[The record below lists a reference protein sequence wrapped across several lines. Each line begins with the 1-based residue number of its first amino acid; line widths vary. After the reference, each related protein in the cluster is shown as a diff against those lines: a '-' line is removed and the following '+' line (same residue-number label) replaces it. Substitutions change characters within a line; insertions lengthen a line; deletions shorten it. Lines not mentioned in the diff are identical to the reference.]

1 MSSTEL
7 HGGEATGKRLAV
19 LALAALGVVYGDIGT
34 SPLYA
39 VKEVFAG
46 NHPIPVTEANIFG
59 SLSLFFWALI
69 IVVSIKY
76 VSFIMRADNRGEG
89 GIMALIALAL
99 REVQDKPK
107 QAKAVMIVGILGAAM
122 FYGDGMV
129 TPAISVLS
137 AVEGLEVA
145 TPAFKPFV
153 IPITIV
159 VLFGLFYIQRH
170 GTALV
175 GNFFGPVMVLWFSTL
190 ALLGLSNIVAH
201 PAILHALNPLYGVE
215 FLFDN
220 KAMALVAMGNVVL
233 AVTGAEALYA
243 DMGHFGRKPIQR
255 AWFAFVLP
263 ALVLNYFGQGALI
276 YADPEAAKNPFFLSA
291 PEWALYPLVGLA
303 TVATVI
309 ASQAVIS
316 GAFSVTRQAMQ
327 LGFVPRME
335 VQQTSEK
342 EQGQIYL
349 PAVNW
354 ALMLAVMIL
363 VLGFRS
369 SNNLAAAYGIAVTGD
384 MVITSLLA
392 TVVVARGWGWG
403 WARASA
409 LFACF
414 LVVELMFLAANILK
428 IPDGGWF
435 PLVAGMGTFI
445 LMTTW
450 KRGRLLLA
458 ERLEGRAP
466 GTLAISGIACRI
478 DADPGGGHL
487 GIPQCRSQWGAACP
501 AAQPDAQQGAARAG
515 GTGFRPVL
523 RRALRPGCRPGRGQA
538 TARQLLERDHPVR
551 LQGRTR
557 HSAGLVDVRR
567 SGARIQCAR
576 YVLLH
581 RPRDPDSPAQFRD
594 GVLAREAVRGHVPQW
609 RFGNGILQDSQQP
622 GGRTGHPGGALV
634 SAGSGDYGRFS
645 WPYTAPRRHA
655 ELRCRWCRPT
665 GFRCCRCW
673 P

>member
-1 MSSTEL
+1 MSGTEL
-7 HGGEATGKRLAV
+7 HGGEVTGKRLAV

-46 NHPIPVTEANIFG
+46 NHPIPVSEANIFG

-99 REVQDKPK
+99 RDVQDRPK

-153 IPITIV
+153 IPITLL

-175 GNFFGPVMVLWFSTL
+175 GNFFGPVMLLWFSTL
-190 ALLGLSNIVAH
+190 AVLGLINIVDH
-201 PAILHALNPLYGVE
+201 PAILHALNPLYGLE
-215 FLFDN
+215 FLISN

-335 VQQTSEK
+335 VQQTSER

-354 ALMLAVMIL
+354 ALMVAVMIL

-403 WARASA
+403 WARAGA

-458 ERLEGRAP
+458 ERLKGERLELSAFLESLAASMP
-466 GTLAISGIACRI
+466 TRVAGTSVFLN
-478 DADPGGGHL
+478 ADPKGVPH
-487 GIPQCRSQWGAACP
+487 A
-501 AAQPDAQQGAARAG
+501 
-515 GTGFRPVL
+515 
-523 RRALRPGCRPGRGQA
+523 
-538 TARQLLERDHPVR
+538 
-551 LQGRTR
+551 
-557 HSAGLVDVRR
+557 
-567 SGARIQCAR
+567 
-576 YVLLH
+576 LLH
-581 RPRDPDSPAQFRD
+581 NLMHNK
-594 GVLAREAVRGHVPQW
+594 VLHERVV
-609 RFGNGILQDSQQP
+609 
-622 GGRTGHPGGALV
+622 LV
-634 SAGSGDYGRFS
+634 SAQFFDVPYVPDIDRVEVRRLSDNFWSVIVQYGFKDEPDIPLALSMCAEAGLEFNALDTTYFIGRETLIPRLKSEMAFWREKLFIAMFRNGGSATTFFKIPSNRVV
-645 WPYTAPRRHA
+645 
-655 ELRCRWCRPT
+655 ELGT
-665 GFRCCRCW
+665 QVVL
-673 P
+673 

>member
-1 MSSTEL
+1 MSSQ
-7 HGGEATGKRLAV
+7 APAADITGKRFAA

-46 NHPIPVTEANIFG
+46 NHPIPVTMANIYG
-59 SLSLFFWALI
+59 SLSLFFWALV
-69 IVVSIKY
+69 IVVSVKY
-76 VSFIMRADNRGEG
+76 VTFIMRADNRGEG

-99 REVQDKPK
+99 RTVQDKPHH
-107 QAKAVMIVGILGAAM
+107 ARWIMIVGVLGAAM

-153 IPITIV
+153 IPITMV
-159 VLFGLFYIQRH
+159 VLFILFFVQRS
-170 GTALV
+170 GTATV
-175 GNFFGPVMVLWFSTL
+175 GAFFGPVMLVWFSVL
-190 ALLGLSNIVAH
+190 ALLGLHNIVDH
-201 PAILHALNPLYGVE
+201 PAILSALNPWYGLE
-215 FLFDN
+215 FLLEN
-220 KAMALVAMGNVVL
+220 KAHSLVAMGNVVL

-243 DMGHFGRKPIQR
+243 DMGHFGRKPISR

-276 YADPEAAKNPFFLSA
+276 LGDPEAAKNPFFLSA
-291 PEWALYPLVGLA
+291 PEWALYPLVALA

-335 VQQTSEK
+335 VQHTSDK

-354 ALMLAVMIL
+354 GLMVAVMIL

-384 MVITSLLA
+384 MVITSILA
-392 TVVVARGWGWG
+392 TVVVAKVWKWGWI
-403 WARASA
+403 RAGL

-414 LVVELMFLAANILK
+414 LSVELVFLAANILK

-435 PLVAGMGTFI
+435 PLVAGMGVFV

-450 KRGRLLLA
+450 KRGRELLSERLRG
-458 ERLEGRAP
+458 ERLELSMFLDSLASSMPTRVA
-466 GTLAISGIACRI
+466 GTSVFLN
-478 DADPGGGHL
+478 ADPKGVPHALLHNLMHNKVIHERVVLLSVQFFDVPYVPDIDRIEVRQLKENFWSVIVQYGFKDD
-487 GIPQCRSQWGAACP
+487 PNVP
-501 AAQPDAQQGAARAG
+501 AALALCADAGLAFSQLETSYFIGRETLIPRLGSDMAFWREKIFVAMFRNAG
-515 GTGFRPVL
+515 S
-523 RRALRPGCRPGRGQA
+523 A
-538 TARQLLERDHPVR
+538 TAFFKIPSNRVVELGTQV
-551 LQGRTR
+551 
-557 HSAGLVDVRR
+557 
-567 SGARIQCAR
+567 
-576 YVLLH
+576 VL
-581 RPRDPDSPAQFRD
+581 
-594 GVLAREAVRGHVPQW
+594 
-609 RFGNGILQDSQQP
+609 
-622 GGRTGHPGGALV
+622 
-634 SAGSGDYGRFS
+634 
-645 WPYTAPRRHA
+645 
-655 ELRCRWCRPT
+655 
-665 GFRCCRCW
+665 
-673 P
+673 

>member
-1 MSSTEL
+1 MSSIEL

-201 PAILHALNPLYGVE
+201 PAILHALNPLYGVQ

-276 YADPEAAKNPFFLSA
+276 YADTEAAKNPFFLSA

-403 WARASA
+403 WVRASA

-458 ERLEGRAP
+458 ERLQGERLELLPFLESLAASMP
-466 GTLAISGIACRI
+466 TRVAGTSVFLN
-478 DADPGGGHL
+478 ADPNGVPH
-487 GIPQCRSQWGAACP
+487 A
-501 AAQPDAQQGAARAG
+501 
-515 GTGFRPVL
+515 
-523 RRALRPGCRPGRGQA
+523 
-538 TARQLLERDHPVR
+538 
-551 LQGRTR
+551 
-557 HSAGLVDVRR
+557 
-567 SGARIQCAR
+567 
-576 YVLLH
+576 LLH
-581 RPRDPDSPAQFRD
+581 NLMHNKVVHER
-594 GVLAREAVRGHVPQW
+594 VV
-609 RFGNGILQDSQQP
+609 
-622 GGRTGHPGGALV
+622 LV
-634 SAGSGDYGRFS
+634 SAQFFDVPYVPDVDRVEVHQLHDNFWSVIIQYGFKDEPDVPLALSMCADAGLEFNALDTTYFIGRETLIPRLNSEMAFWREKLFVAMFRNGGSATTFFKIPSNRVV
-645 WPYTAPRRHA
+645 
-655 ELRCRWCRPT
+655 ELGT
-665 GFRCCRCW
+665 QVVL
-673 P
+673 

>member
-1 MSSTEL
+1 MSSIEL

-327 LGFVPRME
+327 LGFVPR
-335 VQQTSEK
+335 
-342 EQGQIYL
+342 
-349 PAVNW
+349 
-354 ALMLAVMIL
+354 
-363 VLGFRS
+363 
-369 SNNLAAAYGIAVTGD
+369 
-384 MVITSLLA
+384 
-392 TVVVARGWGWG
+392 
-403 WARASA
+403 
-409 LFACF
+409 
-414 LVVELMFLAANILK
+414 
-428 IPDGGWF
+428 
-435 PLVAGMGTFI
+435 
-445 LMTTW
+445 
-450 KRGRLLLA
+450 
-458 ERLEGRAP
+458 
-466 GTLAISGIACRI
+466 
-478 DADPGGGHL
+478 
-487 GIPQCRSQWGAACP
+487 
-501 AAQPDAQQGAARAG
+501 
-515 GTGFRPVL
+515 
-523 RRALRPGCRPGRGQA
+523 
-538 TARQLLERDHPVR
+538 
-551 LQGRTR
+551 
-557 HSAGLVDVRR
+557 
-567 SGARIQCAR
+567 
-576 YVLLH
+576 
-581 RPRDPDSPAQFRD
+581 
-594 GVLAREAVRGHVPQW
+594 
-609 RFGNGILQDSQQP
+609 
-622 GGRTGHPGGALV
+622 
-634 SAGSGDYGRFS
+634 
-645 WPYTAPRRHA
+645 
-655 ELRCRWCRPT
+655 
-665 GFRCCRCW
+665 
-673 P
+673 